1 MEKILN
7 KITKV
12 LQVIL
17 LAPVKLPN
25 KALNIVKYIAL
36 GLGIIESVLEKDKDE
51 SANGKTAASAGV
63 LNESPQGNDP
73 DKDKKIVAGIL
84 KKGGADALE

>member
-1 MEKILN
+1 
-7 KITKV
+7 
-12 LQVIL
+12 
-17 LAPVKLPN
+17 
-25 KALNIVKYIAL
+25 
-36 GLGIIESVLEKDKDE
+36 
-51 SANGKTAASAGV
+51 V